1 MKCAQHHRV
10 LATRAHPR
18 RRGVETIEVAI
29 ALPLLL
35 IVIFAGFEYGWAIL
49 RSIQTDHVAREGAR
63 VAALHGATA
72 GEVEARVLAALDD
85 AGIVDATVAIEPGD
99 PGLVP
104 PGLPIS
110 VRVAAPYRSNRL
122 LGLANLMPLPQELVG
137 RASMVKEPDP

>member
-1 MKCAQHHRV
+1 MKHSRRHSM
-10 LATRAHPR
+10 LLGRASAR

-35 IVIFAGFEYGWAIL
+35 LVIFAGFEYGWAIL
-49 RSIQTDHVAREGAR
+49 RSIQADHAAREGAR

-72 GEVEARVLAALDD
+72 GEVEARVQAALGD

-104 PGLPIS
+104 PGLPVT
-110 VRVAAPYRSNRL
+110 VRVEAPYRSNRL
-122 LGLANLMPLPQELVG
+122 LGLASLMPLPDELVG

>member
-1 MKCAQHHRV
+1 MKLPRQASLRFE
-10 LATRAHPR
+10 RSSIR

-35 IVIFAGFEYGWAIL
+35 IVIFAGFEYGWAVL
-49 RSIQTDHVAREGAR
+49 RSIQADHAAREGAR

-72 GEVEARVLAALDD
+72 GDVEARVFQTLGD
-85 AGIVDATVAIEPGD
+85 AGIVDATVAIDPLD

-104 PGLPIS
+104 PGLPIT
-110 VRVAAPYRSNRL
+110 VRVEAPYQSNRL
-122 LGLANLMPLPQELVG
+122 LGLSGLMPLPEELVG